1 MPLSIRRIIVSC
13 ATSAFF
19 IAILCGGA
27 ISSFAQNSGFDL
39 SLHANDHATAAD
51 IGLPS
56 YPGASPYKELDNDTA
71 FDLGFSSGDSHFRL
85 MVANYITSDSPAE
98 VLDFYRKPLSRYGE
112 VLECKDGKPVGKLKT
127 TRSGLTC
134 SEERSGN
141 SQANAHADSPD
152 HDLRAGGPHNFR
164 LVGIDKSQP
173 KSTHFALVYV
183 QLPKDSDTDAKSK

>member
-1 MPLSIRRIIVSC
+1 MPLPIRQSVFSC

-19 IAILCGGA
+19 IAILFCGS

-56 YPGASPYKELDNDTA
+56 YPGASPYKELDNDAA

-134 SEERSGN
+134 ADEKSAD
-141 SQANAHADSPD
+141 SQANAHADSTD
-152 HDLRAGGPHNFR
+152 HDLRAGTPHNFR
-164 LVGIDKSQP
+164 VVGIDKSQP

-183 QLPKDSDTDAKSK
+183 QMPKDSDTAAKSK